1 MRFSYREIGNRLLR
15 ARLGKSHGI
24 HGCFPSRDRRKRFFA
39 SLGKLLI
46 LEVLLAMLT
55 AALPLPAQDHVG
67 QPIPKYVTGDE
78 CLFCHRVKVADTWQQ
93 NPHALT
99 VHPRPEDEISDENLP
114 TDAAYI
120 LGSHPPYRG
129 LKEDGYGK
137 YDLLSHDGKSWDPE
151 AFALRCA
158 GCHTTAVDP
167 KAHTFSASSLDCYTC
182 HGVAPEN
189 HPNDTSLIWLSKK
202 HAHDPKQIVSICGQC
217 HLRGGKSKSS
227 RLPYP
232 NNFVAGDDLFRDFQV
247 DFAKA
252 DDASL
257 SPNDRHIYTNVRNV
271 VQHASDVT
279 CLSCHK
285 VHDNNTA
292 KHRLVLSGPICLDCH
307 YAEGPKKKVKQSVVK
322 SDVCEY

>member
-1 MRFSYREIGNRLLR
+1 MRFSCREIGNRLLR
-15 ARLGKSHGI
+15 ARLGKGVALNR
-24 HGCFPSRDRRKRFFA
+24 CFPSRECREWFFA
-39 SLGKLLI
+39 SFNKFLVLGAA
-46 LEVLLAMLT
+46 LATLG
-55 AALPLPAQDHVG
+55 ALPLAAQDHVG
-67 QPIPKYVTGDE
+67 QPVPKYVTGDE

-99 VHPRPEDEISDENLP
+99 VHPRPEDEASEKNFP
-114 TDAAYI
+114 SDAAYI
-120 LGSHPPYRG
+120 LGAHPPHRG

-137 YDLLSHDGKSWDPE
+137 YDLLSHDGKSWARE

-189 HPNDTSLIWLSKK
+189 HPNDISLVWLSKK
-202 HAHDPKQIVSICGQC
+202 HTRDPKQIVSICGQC

-227 RLPYP
+227 GLPYP
-232 NNFVAGDDLFRDFQV
+232 NNFVAGDDLFQDFHV
-247 DFAKA
+247 DFSKA
-252 DDASL
+252 GDAGM
-257 SPNDRHIYTNVRNV
+257 SPNDRHIYTNARDV
-271 VQHASDVT
+271 VLHASDVT

-292 KHRLVLSGPICLDCH
+292 KHRLVLTGPICLDCH
-307 YAEGPKKKVKQSVVK
+307 YAEGPKRKVRQSVAK